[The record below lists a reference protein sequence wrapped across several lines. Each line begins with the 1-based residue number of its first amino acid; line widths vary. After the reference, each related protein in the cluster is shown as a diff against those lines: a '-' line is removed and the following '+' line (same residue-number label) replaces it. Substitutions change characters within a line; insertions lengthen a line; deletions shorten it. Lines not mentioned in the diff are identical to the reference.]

1 MFPFIGGYSIQSCH
15 RGSQMR
21 VGYRIYYQAW
31 TCCVLFLCL
40 TGAPLAEQ
48 IPADHPKI
56 AKPPS
61 ARSNTVNDQMAQSV
75 SPPGLKPVPIRN
87 FIDEFIFGKMKK
99 DGIPHAGLATDE
111 EFLRRIYLDLTGR
124 LPEPDVLRKFLA
136 DKDPAKR
143 EKLIDELMATPMKGQ
158 IEKLET
164 PFLDRWT
171 YFFGDLFRTNA
182 GDMDRGRNLFRDYL
196 YLALLDNVPYNQIVK
211 EILTASARSNWVDGP
226 SNFLIRDHVD
236 DFNDIKINQEDTY
249 DEIAITTSKVF
260 LGINLECVS
269 CHSGKG
275 HLEKIDLG
283 LSHVDREKVWR
294 QGAFFSKV
302 WVDRPYSIGQEMT
315 LLEQGKGYDLS
326 SRSVRRMPRYEAK
339 LEPEFMLGGER
350 PKQGEPWREA
360 FARILTEHPQFARAT
375 VNLIW
380 AELLGVGIVDPPFG
394 FDLDRQD
401 PANPPSAPW
410 AIQPTHPELLN
421 ALAKDFQAHNFD
433 LRYLIRLI
441 VNSSTYQLSSHFEG
455 QWKESYAPYFA
466 KHFVRR
472 LSAEMIC
479 DAISQ
484 ATGIFNEIPIL
495 YSDKKVKYILQTYSP
510 DDLGGQE
517 ALRQLLQFLGQGN
530 RDSVD
535 KDTSGSMVQAS
546 ALLNSKFVK
555 ERARIQEKGRLHNLL
570 NHEPPLSNEEIVDEL
585 FLAFLAR
592 FPRPSERPVALETLQ
607 QRHGQGLEDLAWSLI
622 NKPDFILNH

>member
-1 MFPFIGGYSIQSCH
+1 MLE
-15 RGSQMR
+15 
-21 VGYRIYYQAW
+21 GYRIYGMTW
-31 TCCVLFLCL
+31 ICLVLILSFVLI
-40 TGAPLAEQ
+40 PLASQ
-48 IPADHPKI
+48 VPANHPKI

-61 ARSNTVNDQMAQSV
+61 ARSNGVNDQMARSV
-75 SPPGLKPVPIRN
+75 SQPGLKPVPVHN
-87 FIDEFIFGKMKK
+87 FIDEFVFGKIKK

-124 LPEPDVLRKFLA
+124 LPEPDVMRKFLA
-136 DKDPAKR
+136 DKDPVKR

-182 GDMDRGRNLFRDYL
+182 GDMDKGRNLFRDYL

-211 EILTASARSNWVDGP
+211 EMLTASARSNWVDGP
-226 SNFLIRDHVD
+226 SNFLVRDHVD

-275 HLEKIDLG
+275 HLEKINLG
-283 LSHVDREKVWR
+283 LSHVDREKVWK
-294 QGAFFSKV
+294 QGAFFSKL

-315 LLEQGKGYDLS
+315 LLEQGKGYNLT

-339 LEPEFMLGGER
+339 LKPEFMLGGEGPR
-350 PKQGEPWREA
+350 PGEPWREA

-401 PANPPSAPW
+401 PANPPPVPW
-410 AIQPTHPELLN
+410 AIQPAHPELLS

-433 LRYLIRLI
+433 LRYLIRLV

-455 QWKESYAPYFA
+455 EWKESYAAYFV
-466 KHFVRR
+466 KHFVHR

-484 ATGIFNEIPIL
+484 ATGFFNEIPIL
-495 YSDKKVKYILQTYSP
+495 YSDKKVKYVLQTYSP
-510 DDLGGQE
+510 EDLSGQE
-517 ALRQLLQFLGQGN
+517 SLRQLLQFLGQGN

-535 KDTSGSMVQAS
+535 RDMSGSMVQAS

-555 ERARIQEKGRLHNLL
+555 ERVKIQEKGRLHNLL

-592 FPRPSERPVALETLQ
+592 VPRPSERQVALETLQ
-607 QRHGQGLEDLAWSLI
+607 QRHGQGLEDLAWSLV
-622 NKPDFILNH
+622 NKPDFILNY

>member
-1 MFPFIGGYSIQSCH
+1 MRQCH
-15 RGSQMR
+15 HLYFRACLCG
-21 VGYRIYYQAW
+21 A
-31 TCCVLFLCL
+31 LFLSL
-40 TGAPLAEQ
+40 ARAPLAEQ
-48 IPADHPKI
+48 IPANHPKI
-56 AKPPS
+56 TKAPR
-61 ARSNTVNDQMAQSV
+61 ARDNGVKDQVAQSI
-75 SPPGLKPVPIRN
+75 SQAGLRPVAIRN
-87 FIDEFIFGKMKK
+87 FIDEFIFAKIKK
-99 DGIPHAGLATDE
+99 DGIPRAGLATDE

-124 LPEPDVLRKFLA
+124 LPEPDVIRKFLA
-136 DKDPAKR
+136 DKDPTKR
-143 EKLIDELMATPMKGQ
+143 EKVIDEIMATPMKGQ

-171 YFFGDLFRTNA
+171 YFFGDLFRANG
-182 GDMDRGRNLFRDYL
+182 GDMDKGRNLFRDYL
-196 YLALLDNVPYNQIVK
+196 YLALLDNVPYSQIVK
-211 EILTASARSNWVDGP
+211 EMLTASARSNWVDGP

-236 DFNDIKINQEDTY
+236 DFNDIKINPEDTY
-249 DEIAITTSKVF
+249 DEIAITTAKVF

-269 CHSGKG
+269 CHSGKD
-275 HLEKIDLG
+275 HLEKINLG

-294 QGAFFSKV
+294 QGAFFSKL
-302 WVDRPYSIGQEMT
+302 WIDRSYSIGQEMT
-315 LLEQGKGYDLS
+315 LLEQGKGYNLE
-326 SRSVRRMPRYEAK
+326 SRSVRRMPRHETK

-350 PKQGEPWREA
+350 PRLGEPWREA

-401 PANPPSAPW
+401 PAHPPPVPW
-410 AIQPTHPELLN
+410 AIQPTHPDLLN
-421 ALAKDFQAHNFD
+421 ALAKDFQDHNFD

-441 VNSSTYQLSSHFEG
+441 VNSSTYQLSSYFDGE
-455 QWKESYAPYFA
+455 WKEAYAPFA
-466 KHFVRR
+466 KHFVHR

-484 ATGIFNEIPIL
+484 ATGVFNEIPIL
-495 YSDKKVKYILQTYSP
+495 YSDKKVKYVLQTYSP

-517 ALRQLLQFLGQGN
+517 SLRQLLQFLGQGN

-535 KDTSGSMVQAS
+535 MDMTGSMVQAS

-555 ERARIQEKGRLHNLL
+555 ERVKIQEKGRLANLL
-570 NHEPPLSNEEIVDEL
+570 NHDPPLPNEEIVDEL

-592 FPRPSERPVALETLQ
+592 FPRPSERQVALETLQ

-622 NKPDFILNH
+622 NKPEFILNH